1 MVQAGDNIAAAP
13 RCAVE
18 FVRHNAAISGKSLVD
33 NVKS

>member
-13 RCAVE
+13 RWAGE
-18 FVRHNAAISGKSLVD
+18 FMRHNAAIPGKSLVD